1 LRGRHYKGT
10 AAILLD
16 ELGAA
21 IVDVSINAIEGRAA
35 SNQVPAGS
43 IRLFGGASLP
53 PVIDPPPGLT
63 R

>member
-21 IVDVSINAIEGRAA
+21 IVDMSINAIEGCPAA
-35 SNQVPAGS
+35 SSACRVRVAG
-43 IRLFGGASLP
+43 
-53 PVIDPPPGLT
+53 
-63 R
+63 